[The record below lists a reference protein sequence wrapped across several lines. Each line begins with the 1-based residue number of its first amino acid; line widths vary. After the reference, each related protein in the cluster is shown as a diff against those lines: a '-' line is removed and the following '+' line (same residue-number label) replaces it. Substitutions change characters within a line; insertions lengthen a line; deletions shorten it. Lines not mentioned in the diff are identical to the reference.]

1 MNIFKRFE
9 LNYWNIV
16 LLKYTVSYYV
26 VEGKY
31 IHFPIFLL
39 KSNTFAGKRVFLFF
53 FPPEGSEFLNIWEIY
68 IYSIK

>member
-26 VEGKY
+26 VEEKY
-31 IHFPIFLL
+31 IHFPILLL

-53 FPPEGSEFLNIWEIY
+53 F
-68 IYSIK
+68 YSQREVHF

>member
-1 MNIFKRFE
+1 MSIFKRFE

-31 IHFPIFLL
+31 IHFLIFLL
-39 KSNTFAGKRVFLFF
+39 KSNTFAGKGYSFF
-53 FPPEGSEFLNIWEIY
+53 FFLVGSAFLNIWEIY
-68 IYSIK
+68 IRSIK